1 MLDHSFCSTLLIYF
15 GLLWVWCTF
24 TSLNSV
30 LFYDLRQYSPRFENG
45 IFSNLCLFSVF
56 FVFFSYEYESRT
68 KTKLSRK
75 FNKPNYATSYIVMKI
90 IKIQTCSVPFAKY
103 HATPRHREILQS
115 QIFCTKQ
122 ILDSL
127 YLVYNALLK
136 TNISSYISKRGFPKK
151 DGFYLRN
158 WWVTR
163 FFWWF
168 WLIDH

>member
-1 MLDHSFCSTLLIYF
+1 MIFSRQTH
-15 GLLWVWCTF
+15 G
-24 TSLNSV
+24 
-30 LFYDLRQYSPRFENG
+30 LRQYSPRFENG

-115 QIFCTKQ
+115 QIFCAKQ

-127 YLVYNALLK
+127 YLVYNAL
-136 TNISSYISKRGFPKK
+136 TWIYPKK
-151 DGFYLRN
+151 VHLENLVFTPLGFQSCLC
-158 WWVTR
+158 WPPSKKK
-163 FFWWF
+163 
-168 WLIDH
+168 IDYTSFGSPNICRVLHVILHIFLMAIRVF